1 MIRRFL
7 AIAALCLCPASAWA
21 QTPAAAPASVARVLV
36 VPFENVQREP
46 RLHWLGEA
54 AAVLLADGL
63 TSLGVPAITRPE
75 RAGAYEQL
83 HLPLNAALSRATV
96 IKVGQLVGASEVIV
110 GGVKL
115 DGEALVVEARAIRV
129 DAGRLQPA
137 ATERGP
143 LSDLFVIFERLA
155 GRLAASP
162 SGATRSPDPRPSLD
176 AFENYIKGLLAE
188 SPATRATFLET
199 AIKQF
204 PRYDRAYLA
213 LWDVRTEQ
221 GDDAAALAAA
231 RSVPAG
237 TRLERRARFLAGV
250 SLLNLKRHDEAF
262 DAFKSLIDNAPVPPL
277 GSGAK
282 PGAAVFNN
290 LGVVQLR
297 RGSTPQTGTAIY
309 YLTQAAD
316 ADPNDADY
324 LFNLG
329 YAYVIERDNQGA
341 IYWLREALRRDP
353 ADADAHFVL
362 AAALQAS
369 GSTVEAAREREL
381 AKQLSAHYEEL
392 ERRAA
397 AEKMPVPRGL
407 ERVREELDMPRAL
420 RPEQAIV
427 NTAQREQR
435 DLAAFHLDRGR
446 RLFEREQDREAMAE
460 LRRAV
465 YLLPYEAQAHLL
477 IGRIHLRA
485 GRPEDAIDALKISIW
500 SEETAAA
507 RTALGEAYIKKG
519 DPAAA
524 RTELERAL
532 KLDPS
537 SADAKRLLSEI
548 VK

>member
-1 MIRRFL
+1 MTKRL
-7 AIAALCLCPASAWA
+7 LTIAAICLCAG
-21 QTPAAAPASVARVLV
+21 PAAAQTTGPRVLV

-63 TSLGVPAITRPE
+63 NARGVPAITRAE
-75 RAGAYEQL
+75 RAGAFEQL
-83 HLPLNAALSRATV
+83 NLPLAAPLTRATV

-115 DGEALVVEARAIRV
+115 DGDMLVVEARSIRV
-129 DAGRLQPA
+129 DVGRLQPTASERA
-137 ATERGP
+137 ALP
-143 LSDLFVIFERLA
+143 DLFSIFDRLA
-155 GRLAASP
+155 EKLSP
-162 SGATRSPDPRPSLD
+162 SAPAGSSSKTDPQAPLD

-188 SPATRATFLET
+188 NLATRASFLEA

-204 PRYDRAYLA
+204 PRYDRAHLA

-221 GDDAAALAAA
+221 GDDAAALAVA
-231 RSVPAG
+231 RAVPPAS
-237 TRLERRARFLAGV
+237 RLERRARFFAGV
-250 SLLNLKRHDEAF
+250 SLVNLKRHDEAF
-262 DAFKSLIDNAPVPPL
+262 ETFQALIGNSPVPPL

-282 PGAAVFNN
+282 PGAAVYNN

-297 RGSTPQTGTAIY
+297 RGSTPQTGTATY

-329 YAYVIERDNQGA
+329 YAYILERDNQGA
-341 IYWLREALRRDP
+341 LYWLREALRRNP

-369 GSTVEAAREREL
+369 GSTVEAAREKEL
-381 AKQLSAHYEEL
+381 ARQLSAQYEDL

-397 AEKMPVPRGL
+397 AEKAPVPRGL
-407 ERVREELDMPRAL
+407 ERLRQELDVLRAL
-420 RPEQAIV
+420 RPEQVIV
-427 NTAQREQR
+427 DSAQREHR

-485 GRPEDAIDALKISIW
+485 GRPQEAIAALKISIW
-500 SEETAAA
+500 SEETAPA
-507 RTALGEAYIKKG
+507 RAALGEAYMKTG
-519 DPAAA
+519 DTAAA
-524 RTELERAL
+524 RVELERAL
-532 KLDPS
+532 KLDPE
-537 SADAKRLLSEI
+537 SADAKRLLNELP
-548 VK
+548 K

>member
-1 MIRRFL
+1 MIERL
-7 AIAALCLCPASAWA
+7 LTIAAICACASSATA
-21 QTPAAAPASVARVLV
+21 QTTGPRVLV

-63 TSLGVPAITRPE
+63 NARGVAAITRAE
-75 RAGAYEQL
+75 RVGAFEQL
-83 HLPLNAALSRATV
+83 NLPLAAPLTRATV

-115 DGEALVVEARAIRV
+115 DGDRLVVEARSIRV
-129 DAGRLQPA
+129 DVGRLQPTA
-137 ATERGP
+137 SERGALP
-143 LSDLFVIFERLA
+143 DLFSIFNRLA
-155 GRLAASP
+155 EKLAPTEPAGSP
-162 SGATRSPDPRPSLD
+162 SNTDPQPPLD

-188 SPATRATFLET
+188 NLATRASFLE
-199 AIKQF
+199 AALKQF
-204 PRYDRAYLA
+204 PQYDRARLA

-221 GDDAAALAAA
+221 GDDAAALAVA
-231 RSVPAG
+231 RAVPPAS
-237 TRLERRARFLAGV
+237 RLERRARFFAGV
-250 SLLNLKRHDEAF
+250 SLVNLKRLDEAF
-262 DAFKSLIDNAPVPPL
+262 EAFQGLIGNSPVPPL

-282 PGAAVFNN
+282 PGAAVYNN
-290 LGVVQLR
+290 LGIVQLR

-329 YAYVIERDNQGA
+329 YAYILERDNQGA
-341 IYWLREALRRDP
+341 LYWLREALRRNP

-369 GSTVEAAREREL
+369 GSTVEAAREKEL
-381 AKQLSAHYEEL
+381 ARQLSAQYEDL

-397 AEKMPVPRGL
+397 AEKAPVPRGL
-407 ERVREELDMPRAL
+407 ERLRQELDVLRAL

-427 NTAQREQR
+427 DTAQREHR

-485 GRPEDAIDALKISIW
+485 GRPQEAIAALKISIW
-500 SEETAAA
+500 SEETAPA
-507 RTALGEAYIKKG
+507 RAALGEAYMKTG
-519 DPAAA
+519 DSAAA

-532 KLDPS
+532 KLDPE
-537 SADAKRLLSEI
+537 SAEAKRLLNEI
-548 VK
+548 PK

>member
-1 MIRRFL
+1 MMMKRLL
-7 AIAALCLCPASAWA
+7 ATVSLALC
-21 QTPAAAPASVARVLV
+21 AAPAAGQTGVARVLV

-63 TSLGVPAITRPE
+63 NARGVAAITRAE
-75 RAGAYEQL
+75 RVSAFEQL
-83 HLPLNAALSRATV
+83 NLPLAAPLTRATV
-96 IKVGQLVGASEVIV
+96 IRVGQLVGASEVIV

-115 DGEALVVEARAIRV
+115 DGDVLVVEARAIRV
-129 DAGRLQPA
+129 DVGRLQPTASERA
-137 ATERGP
+137 ALP
-143 LSDLFVIFERLA
+143 DLFGIFNRLA
-155 GRLAASP
+155 EKLAAKAP
-162 SGATRSPDPRPSLD
+162 SGSASAAAPRPPLD

-188 SPATRATFLET
+188 NLATRASFLEA

-204 PRYDRAYLA
+204 PRYDRAHLA

-221 GDDAAALAAA
+221 GDDAAALAVA
-231 RSVPAG
+231 RAVPA
-237 TRLERRARFLAGV
+237 TSRLERRARFLAGV
-250 SLLNLKRHDEAF
+250 SLVNLKRHDEAF
-262 DAFKSLIDNAPVPPL
+262 QAFQGLIENSPVPPL

-282 PGAAVFNN
+282 PGAAVYNN

-297 RGSTPQTGTAIY
+297 RGSTPQTGTATY

-329 YAYVIERDNQGA
+329 YAYILERDNSGA
-341 IYWLREALRRDP
+341 LYWLREALRRNP

-369 GSTVEAAREREL
+369 GSTVEAAREKEL
-381 AKQLSAHYEEL
+381 ARQLSAQYEEL

-397 AEKMPVPRGL
+397 AEKAPVPRGL
-407 ERVREELDMPRAL
+407 ERLRQELDVPRAL

-427 NTAQREQR
+427 DTAQREHR

-465 YLLPYEAQAHLL
+465 YLLPYEARAHLL

-485 GRPEDAIDALKISIW
+485 GRPQEAIAALKISIW
-500 SEETAAA
+500 SEETAPA
-507 RTALGEAYIKKG
+507 RAALGEAYMKTG
-519 DPAAA
+519 DIAAA
-524 RTELERAL
+524 RVELERAL
-532 KLDPS
+532 KLDPE
-537 SADAKRLLSEI
+537 SADARRLLNELP
-548 VK
+548 K